1 MKDLLRSLLTFIIMS
16 LLTGLAYPFIIT
28 GISNVTMPQKALG
41 SLIISKNRVIGS
53 VLIGQNFSGT
63 AYFHGRPSAL
73 EKAYDASN
81 SGGSNAG
88 PSNKKFLEDVSG
100 RIKKA
105 RAENGLEHVAS
116 VPADMVLASASG
128 LDPHISIET
137 AVLQIARVAH
147 ARGLPEAK
155 IRKAIADV
163 AEEQYFGGP
172 AIVNVLKLNL
182 AIDELMKK
190 TNYHG

>member
-1 MKDLLRSLLTFIIMS
+1 M
-16 LLTGLAYPFIIT
+16 
-28 GISNVTMPQKALG
+28 
-41 SLIISKNRVIGS
+41 
-53 VLIGQNFSGT
+53 
-63 AYFHGRPSAL
+63 
-73 EKAYDASN
+73 
-81 SGGSNAG
+81 
-88 PSNKKFLEDVSG
+88 VSQ
-100 RIKKA
+100 
-105 RAENGLEHVAS
+105 HVAS

-155 IRKAIADV
+155 IKKAIADV

>member
-1 MKDLLRSLLTFIIMS
+1 MKDLLRSILTFIIMS

-155 IRKAIADV
+155 IKKAIADV

>member
-137 AVLQIARVAH
+137 AVLQSKSLMPAVYLKQKSERQSQT
-147 ARGLPEAK
+147 LPKNSISE
-155 IRKAIADV
+155 DL
-163 AEEQYFGGP
+163 QSS
-172 AIVNVLKLNL
+172 
-182 AIDELMKK
+182 MC
-190 TNYHG
+190 